1 MMLKQKKTAGLAITA
16 IAAMSLGFSAFA
28 AGTNTQAAQNKA
40 ASCEA
45 AVVLSAEG
53 EDGMTATLNADEN
66 GAGYVVL
73 EDNTIITVNRSGAG
87 AEENG
92 DLILSVVPAK

>member
-1 MMLKQKKTAGLAITA
+1 MLKQKITAGLAITA
-16 IAAMSLGFSAFA
+16 IAATSLGSSAYA

-45 AVVLSAEG
+45 AVVLSDEG

-73 EDNTIITVNRSGAG
+73 KDNTIITVNRSGAG
-87 AEENG
+87 EEENG